1 MMFVHDAPPAI
12 NFAQTHRQ
20 SKLEGF
26 TFAVRID
33 VDATSNGR
41 RESNIMGASYLYIVK
56 SKRNRLLRRREEGLP
71 SRHVII

>member
-20 SKLEGF
+20 SKFEGF

-33 VDATSNGR
+33 VDTPPSAVAKATSSPQVTSTSWKANETGFQPTR
-41 RESNIMGASYLYIVK
+41 RTFPK
-56 SKRNRLLRRREEGLP
+56 K
-71 SRHVII
+71 